1 MKPQQNPDPPAPPWT
16 SPRPDMRPPWSLLSP
31 SFSRRAFPA
40 VSEQPCVTLH
50 EWWLARVEGDERKI
64 AVAGFF
70 ERNQTIQAFSSAP
83 IAKRHEACTLET
95 EDGIVV
101 FIHGSLNTS
110 RMLANEFPIEV
121 CEKFIIGFPHWWD
134 RCNERYPRTTRSCTG
149 FQPSSSNTT
158 NSQVDST
165 QFYLEKLQ
173 LGKFVDSLASSLMSN
188 TLNNAK
194 SFSDNDDD
202 AFRNSSCLPNG
213 APRFE
218 EYTYDGDISTNEEA
232 FASNDDCERYTNV
245 SMEMDNVETNLIAGI
260 TLRERSHGD
269 IETNVSLAPMVEC
282 TNNEGNEWA
291 DNTPPISCQKTP
303 VASLK
308 SQGCWKRARRISL
321 NENSVQSNVQSREK
335 PVGPSKGQRSA
346 HEKLQGATR
355 SPITISSVPYAHQS
369 PLTRGRATS
378 LSMSI
383 PESLKLRKTRSGR
396 VMVPRLDAGCQRIV
410 YDCDGSISGVIG
422 LDSPPPAKGSVVK
435 TYVRRKK
442 KDH

>member
-1 MKPQQNPDPPAPPWT
+1 MQ
-16 SPRPDMRPPWSLLSP
+16 
-31 SFSRRAFPA
+31 
-40 VSEQPCVTLH
+40 
-50 EWWLARVEGDERKI
+50 
-64 AVAGFF
+64 
-70 ERNQTIQAFSSAP
+70 
-83 IAKRHEACTLET
+83 
-95 EDGIVV
+95 
-101 FIHGSLNTS
+101 
-110 RMLANEFPIEV
+110 V

-291 DNTPPISCQKTP
+291 DNTPPISTCKSRLLRCCSYFLLQIFHLVDVSKRVDSLNLGCQKTP

-335 PVGPSKGQRSA
+335 V
-346 HEKLQGATR
+346 
-355 SPITISSVPYAHQS
+355 SSNF
-369 PLTRGRATS
+369 
-378 LSMSI
+378 
-383 PESLKLRKTRSGR
+383 
-396 VMVPRLDAGCQRIV
+396 
-410 YDCDGSISGVIG
+410 
-422 LDSPPPAKGSVVK
+422 
-435 TYVRRKK
+435 
-442 KDH
+442 